1 MLQSLNVHF
10 HTRRWAVFKWISFQF
25 SDVHSD
31 TTDNLY
37 YQLLRERKENLLTNR
52 MPYNGFEE
60 MIKLTNEGKM
70 WHYPIDNEQGANI
83 NLSTSVQKH
92 SFFFF
97 LFAWSMQKQS
107 SLRKKSHL
115 WSKCKWRKNI
125 FSLSLIFMT
134 KHLN

>member
-1 MLQSLNVHF
+1 M
-10 HTRRWAVFKWISFQF
+10 
-25 SDVHSD
+25 
-31 TTDNLY
+31 TDNLY

-92 SFFFF
+92 PFFFW
-97 LFAWSMQKQS
+97 LEA
-107 SLRKKSHL
+107 
-115 WSKCKWRKNI
+115 CKNKVV
-125 FSLSLIFMT
+125 
-134 KHLN
+134 